1 MPMLLRR
8 AAPDAKALVMLLDP
22 VARFQMMIAD
32 SWRRRSANERTHN
45 RAAETDFLSN
55 SVPRGRYASQ
65 LEGLYRH
72 FARDQVLVLQYERCA
87 KDPAG
92 EYARTLRF
100 LGVDDGFQPDRFHDG
115 ALQRFRRTLGLAR
128 RRLTGGRR
136 PERPQR
142 PERPEERKQPELWPD
157 IEVPL
162 LAELEPDVRALKEL
176 VPDLDLSLWPTFAH
190 LAAEAPE
197 TMHA

>member
-1 MPMLLRR
+1 
-8 AAPDAKALVMLLDP
+8 MLLDP
-22 VARFQMMIAD
+22 VARFRMMIAD

-55 SVPRGRYASQ
+55 SVPRGRYLSQ
-65 LEGLYRH
+65 LENLYRH
-72 FARDQVLVLQYERCA
+72 FPRDQVLVLQYERCV

-100 LGVDDGFQPDRFHDG
+100 LGVDDSFRPDRFHDG
-115 ALQRFRRTLGLAR
+115 ALQQFRRRLGLAR

-142 PERPEERKQPELWPD
+142 LDRPEQRRLSELWPD
-157 IEVPL
+157 IEAPL
-162 LAELEPDVRALKEL
+162 LGELEPDVRALREL
-176 VPDLDLSLWPTFAH
+176 VPDLDLSLWPSFAH
-190 LAAEAPE
+190 LAGAQTPPNTEKSPIKA
-197 TMHA
+197 